1 MKIEELIT
9 ALRRLKVETG
19 SLPCLGCGYEHGC
32 SLHGCVIINEALER
46 ITMLKEHFS
55 EESALKMAAQAL
67 ETTPEALRQSA
78 QFHAG
83 DTVWVLTR
91 DEDGVPDDVDGYM
104 LLAVAGNAVIVTS
117 FVDDR
122 DDLDSTLA
130 YHIRETAVNFDSDL
144 AVFPLSDCYAVYEA
158 ARAALDVESEGI
170 WKLWSLFRLQGRRM
184 STIPR
189 RKPRRSRKRRRR
201 KLSGPRPKRRAD
213 V

>member
-104 LLAVAGNAVIVTS
+104 LLAVRPCWQR
-117 FVDDR
+117 R
-122 DDLDSTLA
+122 DCT
-130 YHIRETAVNFDSDL
+130 
-144 AVFPLSDCYAVYEA
+144 
-158 ARAALDVESEGI
+158 
-170 WKLWSLFRLQGRRM
+170 
-184 STIPR
+184 
-189 RKPRRSRKRRRR
+189 RRSAMMRE
-201 KLSGPRPKRRAD
+201 SGALNRGSFRANTQLFHPFYNIRFRPHFYVQKPNMPE
-213 V
+213 